1 MKRNLTLLFLLT
13 LIVSS
18 CTKEVKIDIPGYEE
32 KLVIDGQ
39 IEPGSPP
46 FVILST
52 TKNIYSPT
60 DLQAYINSFI
70 SGAIITVSN
79 GSKTVILDEI
89 CSDNLPP
96 GSEDLVSQLFGI
108 PVENLIGVKICAYT
122 TLDTDIWGEVGKTYT
137 LKVEHN
143 GAEYTSS
150 TTLKTPVGF
159 SKTFWKAEAKYP
171 EYGFGWATLSDPAPD
186 YNAYLMEVKR
196 INLDVNGN
204 ERDPLFTALFNPAF
218 NDEFVNGT
226 TFDFA
231 YDNPMTYGDNSVP
244 NAVKGWYKIG
254 DTVVTR
260 LSQVDPLAYEFL
272 EKKYVQINSAGNPFG
287 VPTNIPTNIK
297 GGALGAWI
305 GYSPAYDTLIVKQ

>member
-1 MKRNLTLLFLLT
+1 MKKYLSFLLLMSLLAT
-13 LIVSS
+13 S

-52 TKNIYSPT
+52 TKNIYDPT
-60 DLQAYINSFI
+60 DLQAYINSFV
-70 SGAIITVSN
+70 SGAKITVSN
-79 GSKTVILDEI
+79 GVNTVVLDEI

-96 GSEDLVSQLFGI
+96 GSEALISELFGI
-108 PVENLIGVKICAYT
+108 PAENLVGIKICAYT
-122 TLDTDIWGEVGKTYT
+122 TFNTDIWGEIGKTYT
-137 LKVEHN
+137 LKVEHE

-159 SKTFWKAEAKYP
+159 DKTFWKPEANFP
-171 EYGFGWATLSDPAPD
+171 NYGLGWARLSDPGSD
-186 YNAYLMEVKR
+186 YNAYFMQAKR
-196 INLDVNGN
+196 INLDADGN
-204 ERDPLFTALFNPAF
+204 QRDPLFKTIFNPSF

-226 TFDFA
+226 TFEFA
-231 YDNPMTYGDNSVP
+231 FDSPSSYEDDNVP
-244 NAVKGWYKIG
+244 SNVKGYYKIG

-260 LSQVDPLAYEFL
+260 LSQLDPQAYEFL
-272 EKKYVQINSAGNPFG
+272 EKKYVQINSAGNPFA
-287 VPTNIPTNIK
+287 VPTNIPSNIK

-305 GYSPAYDTLIVKQ
+305 GYSPAYDTLIVKP